1 MMNIPLS
8 KIPIMP
14 LREVVLFPRGIIPL
28 LVGRELTIRAIG
40 RAVSYHSRK
49 IFMVTQRD
57 PVTWDIRSRSEL
69 FKIGTVA
76 KILEIVEAP
85 QPNALRVL
93 FEGLY
98 RARFIPHESSD
109 AKHGSR
115 KVTSLANVYPFEE
128 RSYPVSEQRFNE
140 FLSALNAYIL
150 KSEKPASK
158 VIERILNKDITFS
171 QASPGILADMVL
183 QYIGIGYRKKQ
194 ELLELANGVERM
206 NAVYALLQDN
216 N

>member
-57 PVTWDIRSRSEL
+57 PVAWDIRSRSEL
-69 FKIGTVA
+69 FEIGTVA

-98 RARFIPHESSD
+98 RARFIPHENSD

-216 N
+216 S

>member
-1 MMNIPLS
+1 MNIPLS

-14 LREVVLFPRGIIPL
+14 LREVVLFPRGIVPL

-40 RAVSYHSRK
+40 RAVSYHNRN

-57 PVTWDIRSRSEL
+57 PAALDIRSRSEL
-69 FKIGTVA
+69 FEVGTVA
-76 KILEIVEAP
+76 KILEISEAP
-85 QPNALRVL
+85 KPEALRVL

-98 RARFIPHESSD
+98 RARFIPHGSSD
-109 AKHGSR
+109 PKHGSR

-128 RSYPVSEQRFNE
+128 RSYPVSEQCISE
-140 FLSALNAYIL
+140 FLSALDAYII
-150 KSEKPASK
+150 KSEKPVSQI
-158 VIERILNKDITFS
+158 IERIINKDITFS

-183 QYIGIGYRKKQ
+183 QYIGIDYRKKQ

-206 NAVYALLQDN
+206 NAVYELLQDN
-216 N
+216 T